1 MLHLSRDAPPDCR
14 APGMAHTQEK
24 QVIVEG
30 SLYRESN
37 VVSDIVNWRY
47 GALYGPQGP
56 FVTFRQAPAGGAGAG
71 GDTAPQP
78 TKVRSV
84 HTNTR

>member
-1 MLHLSRDAPPDCR
+1 
-14 APGMAHTQEK
+14 MAHTQEK
-24 QVIVEG
+24 HIVVEG

-56 FVTFRQAPAGGAGAG
+56 FVTFRQPPTGGAGAG
-71 GDTAPQP
+71 GDAAPQP
-78 TKVRSV
+78 TKVGSDPFGACLR
-84 HTNTR
+84 